1 MADDVFEVDLESLKV
16 REIEEIEEITGL
28 PLSEM
33 LGSGKPLGKSLRAIA
48 YVVRKRT
55 DPSFTLEQAGELT
68 IKLETAS
75 VDPTPAAGS

>member
-16 REIEEIEEITGL
+16 REIEEIEEITGI

-33 LGSGKPLGKSLRAIA
+33 LSTGKPLGKSLRAIA

-55 DPSFTLEQAGELT
+55 DPSFTLEAAGELV
-68 IKLETAS
+68 INLQAAP
-75 VDPTPAAGS
+75 VDPTNAAGS